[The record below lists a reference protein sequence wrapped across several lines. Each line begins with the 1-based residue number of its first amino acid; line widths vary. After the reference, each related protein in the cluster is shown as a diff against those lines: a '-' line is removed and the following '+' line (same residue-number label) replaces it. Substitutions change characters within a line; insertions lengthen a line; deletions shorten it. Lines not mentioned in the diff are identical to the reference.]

1 MGADVLNSAR
11 SVPLSVS
18 FAASL
23 PLVQENFRRTI
34 HLVDGEQ
41 VVYVES
47 ELESLLAFD
56 RPINWGE
63 HATIGPPFLELGKT
77 VVEMSATRAMTRSYD
92 SQSANPPHRLAD
104 FKEFQWP
111 MAPGVNGDTIDVRP
125 APATTPVGDHTTS
138 LMDPSRELVYVT
150 AFHPDRRLLLGYIFR
165 RAEFP
170 WTQLWENYP
179 ANGRLA
185 RGLEFAVQPFDMPRR
200 DVIQQNTLLGAPT
213 YRWLPAKS
221 TITANF
227 LMFYTRTPEGMRR
240 VDDVRLENGQIIIE
254 DRLGRP
260 AADSG
265 RIARP
270 LIIRTGNAERGT
282 RNDAVPNFRHRT
294 SRLSPRQVGPPSPDL
309 VEGSRVESSARR
321 QVRPA
326 TAETNAG
333 VHDSCGTRAG
343 HRHRR
348 QYRDLQR
355 GARHA
360 PGADA
365 VPEPRPAGHGLVQDP
380 GQSQR
385 RLGRRLRGMAPP
397 IDGVSVDQRVDRR
410 QPQPLD
416 ERPA

>member
-1 MGADVLNSAR
+1 MVSLVLKDDADQISPFHSLGHFVCVDGFGPSSDQERAAGLPMHGEANRVPWELDR
-11 SVPLSVS
+11 SRSGSGTDGRVHTYAFS
-18 FAASL
+18 ASL

-34 HLVDGEQ
+34 HLVQGEQ

-111 MAPGVNGDTIDVRP
+111 MAPGVKGDTIDVRP
-125 APATTPVGDHTTS
+125 TPETTPLGDHTTS

-150 AFHPDRRLLLGYIFR
+150 ALHPDRRLLLGYVFK

-170 WTQLWENYP
+170 WTQLWEFYP

-221 TITANF
+221 TITATF

-240 VDDVRLENGQIIIE
+240 VDDVRLENGRIIVE
-254 DRLGRP
+254 DR
-260 AADSG
+260 SS
-265 RIARP
+265 
-270 LIIRTGNAERGT
+270 
-282 RNDAVPNFRHRT
+282 RT
-294 SRLSPRQVGPPSPDL
+294 SLTL
-309 VEGSRVESSARR
+309 AASR
-321 QVRPA
+321 
-326 TAETNAG
+326 
-333 VHDSCGTRAG
+333 
-343 HRHRR
+343 
-348 QYRDLQR
+348 
-355 GARHA
+355 
-360 PGADA
+360 
-365 VPEPRPAGHGLVQDP
+365 GL
-380 GQSQR
+380 
-385 RLGRRLRGMAPP
+385 
-397 IDGVSVDQRVDRR
+397 
-410 QPQPLD
+410 
-416 ERPA
+416 

>member
-1 MGADVLNSAR
+1 MTLFPVPRSAFPVLVVTSALFALTLVVSAQSQVTVNVQPNFELENDKLSLSLRQRGGAMLSLLLKDDLDKINPMHSLGHFVCVDGFGPSSDAERAAGLPMHGEANRVQWEQTSSTR
-11 SVPLSVS
+11 RDRTLSVS

-41 VVYVES
+41 VVYIDS

-77 VVEMSATRAMTRSYD
+77 VVEMSAVRAMTRSYD

-150 AFHPDRRLLLGYIFR
+150 ALHADRRLLLGYLFR

-185 RGLEFAVQPFDMPRR
+185 RGMEFAVQPFDMPRR

-240 VDDVRLENGQIIIE
+240 VDDVRLENGRIIIE
-254 DRLGRP
+254 DRS
-260 AADSG
+260 SG
-265 RIARP
+265 TSLSLASS
-270 LIIRTGNAERGT
+270 RG
-282 RNDAVPNFRHRT
+282 
-294 SRLSPRQVGPPSPDL
+294 L
-309 VEGSRVESSARR
+309 
-321 QVRPA
+321 
-326 TAETNAG
+326 
-333 VHDSCGTRAG
+333 
-343 HRHRR
+343 
-348 QYRDLQR
+348 
-355 GARHA
+355 
-360 PGADA
+360 
-365 VPEPRPAGHGLVQDP
+365 
-380 GQSQR
+380 
-385 RLGRRLRGMAPP
+385 
-397 IDGVSVDQRVDRR
+397 
-410 QPQPLD
+410 
-416 ERPA
+416 

>member
-1 MGADVLNSAR
+1 M
-11 SVPLSVS
+11 
-18 FAASL
+18 
-23 PLVQENFRRTI
+23 QENFRRTI
-34 HLVDGEQ
+34 HLVEGEQ

-111 MAPGVNGDTIDVRP
+111 MAPGVKGDTIDVRP
-125 APATTPVGDHTTS
+125 TPETTPLGDHTTS

-221 TITANF
+221 TITAAF

-240 VDDVRLENGQIIIE
+240 VDDVRLEDGRIVIE
-254 DRLGRP
+254 DR
-260 AADSG
+260 SS
-265 RIARP
+265 
-270 LIIRTGNAERGT
+270 
-282 RNDAVPNFRHRT
+282 RT
-294 SRLSPRQVGPPSPDL
+294 SLTL
-309 VEGSRVESSARR
+309 AASR
-321 QVRPA
+321 
-326 TAETNAG
+326 
-333 VHDSCGTRAG
+333 
-343 HRHRR
+343 
-348 QYRDLQR
+348 
-355 GARHA
+355 
-360 PGADA
+360 
-365 VPEPRPAGHGLVQDP
+365 GL
-380 GQSQR
+380 
-385 RLGRRLRGMAPP
+385 
-397 IDGVSVDQRVDRR
+397 
-410 QPQPLD
+410 
-416 ERPA
+416 